1 MSNFS
6 RSVPKG
12 GGKDGEKPDAPAA
25 APAVPPPLP
34 PAAQS
39 DGGAPPI
46 VVSRVVNVS
55 WERQQQKTQPILQ
68 VPRLD
73 PRVELEE
80 EEPTTEPGTNFSPAS
95 TRPSVLDRQSLF
107 EVTGSGSIADTFEKL
122 LGEVD
127 EQFAAIQEDAPADRP
142 PSSHKSGPPLAESD
156 LADVRELFAQ
166 LAAKHM
172 RQVRDFMIDLKWGE
186 APHSWIALSEPA
198 VRSLR
203 GAAERLG
210 LAELCE
216 SLDGFGAALDV
227 AQKVTSTT
235 VTGEHR
241 DRLLDTY
248 AKLVEVMPQAF
259 ALDLDRTQRE
269 SVIVHSLLLQ
279 IPGVGK
285 LVVDKL
291 YAAGLQSLDTLFS
304 ATAADIVQTTGI
316 AQSLADRVVG
326 RFQLYRKELH
336 AAQPDA
342 TRAQERSRLDVLV
355 KRLRHQHE
363 GFEKLTE
370 SWAPGAAGEKKTLR
384 QSREATLLDCNV
396 VLARLGEVDRLHEIE
411 KMPFGKKVDALE
423 VYLEEAARAYT
434 PGK

>member
-12 GGKDGEKPDAPAA
+12 GGKDGEKADAPVAS
-25 APAVPPPLP
+25 PAVPPPLP
-34 PAAQS
+34 AAAT
-39 DGGAPPI
+39 DGSSAPPI

-55 WERQQQKTQPILQ
+55 WERQSKTQPLIQ
-68 VPRLD
+68 VPRID

-80 EEPTTEPGTNFSPAS
+80 EEPTTEPGTNFATAS

-107 EVTGSGSIADTFEKL
+107 DVTGSGSIADTFEKL

-127 EQFAAIQEDAPADRP
+127 DQFLAIQEDIQAERP
-142 PSSHKSGPPLAESD
+142 SQPPKSAPPLAESD

-210 LAELCE
+210 LTELCE

-227 AQKVTSTT
+227 AQKVPSTT

-248 AKLVEVMPQAF
+248 AKLVDVMPQAF

-304 ATAADIVQTTGI
+304 ATSADIVQTTGI
-316 AQSLADRVVG
+316 AASLADRVVG

-342 TRAQERSRLDVLV
+342 TRGQERARLGVLV

-363 GFEKLTE
+363 EFEKLAE
-370 SWAPGAAGEKKTLR
+370 SWAPGAAGQRKTLR
-384 QSREATLLDCNV
+384 QSREATLLECNV
-396 VLARLGEVDRLHEIE
+396 VLARLGEVDRLREIE
-411 KMPFGKKVDALE
+411 KMPFDRKVVALE
-423 VYLEEAARAYT
+423 AYLDEAARAYM

>member
-1 MSNFS
+1 M
-6 RSVPKG
+6 P
-12 GGKDGEKPDAPAA
+12 
-25 APAVPPPLP
+25 PAVPHVDPSGTPPV
-34 PAAQS
+34 
-39 DGGAPPI
+39 

-55 WERQQQKTQPILQ
+55 WERQQHKTQPILQ
-68 VPRLD
+68 VPRVD

-80 EEPTTEPGTNFSPAS
+80 EEPTTEPGTNFAGASGVGPPAS
-95 TRPSVLDRQSLF
+95 TRPSMFERPGLF

-127 EQFAAIQEDAPADRP
+127 DQFAAIQEDVRSDSASHP
-142 PSSHKSGPPLAESD
+142 PKSAPPLAESD

-210 LAELCE
+210 LTELCE

-227 AQKVTSTT
+227 AQKAATTT

-248 AKLVEVMPQAF
+248 AKLVDVMPQAF

-304 ATAADIVQTTGI
+304 ATSADIVQTTGI
-316 AQSLADRVVG
+316 APSLADRVVG

-342 TRAQERSRLDVLV
+342 TRAQERSRLAVLV

-363 GFEKLTE
+363 AFEKLND
-370 SWAPGAAGEKKTLR
+370 SWAPGAAGEKKTMR

-396 VLARLGEVDRLHEIE
+396 VLARLGEVERLREVE

-423 VYLEEAARAYT
+423 AYLDEAARAYM